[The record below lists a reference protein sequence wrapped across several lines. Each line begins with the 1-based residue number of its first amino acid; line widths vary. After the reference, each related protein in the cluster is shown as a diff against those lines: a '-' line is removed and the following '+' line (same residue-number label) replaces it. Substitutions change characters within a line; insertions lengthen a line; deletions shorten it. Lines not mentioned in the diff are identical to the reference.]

1 MITLVLATAG
11 VLGLTLIAALVVVLI
26 FSIQTG
32 TFIADAAAALEVAAE
47 RGSRLTERFERI
59 HRVTQTAA
67 SEIAQERP

>member
-26 FSIQTG
+26 FSIETG

-47 RGSRLTERFERI
+47 RAGRLAERFERI
-59 HRVTQTAA
+59 QRVTQAAA
-67 SEIAQERP
+67 SEIVQDRT